1 MIYNYKKLIFGI
13 TIIGLFASCFPT
25 KKLAANE
32 QITLT
37 EEQREQFDSYFYEA
51 ITQKE
56 AGAYNVALDI
66 FRKCYEIDSL
76 DAGLCFELGSLYAGF
91 QQPNLAVP
99 LFERAVKQY
108 PDNWWYNIQL
118 LETYLVTRQNEKAFR
133 LAEGFQNY
141 FPYKEETYRILEMLY
156 KQTKQYAKA
165 IAAYDK
171 LEKISAI
178 NENLSL
184 EKCALYLE
192 LKQPKKAVAEI
203 EKLIKKYPSESKY
216 KVALGDTYMS
226 INEKAKALEIY
237 RKALVADPESPFAY
251 MSLAEYY
258 NDADSATLASEMIR
272 KALTI
277 EQLEVENKI
286 FILGQYVQKFLQD
299 TVRFDETESL
309 FRLLTDRYPLE
320 EQVHAYYAVFLQFRH
335 RQSEAI
341 SELESAIAI
350 NPKNEQTWG
359 QLLQIYLSD
368 KNFSKVIKLTSQAIE
383 NMPENTQW
391 YFYKGIAQFQTDDL
405 EGALQTDSIALS
417 MLTDKQQAQKSDFY
431 SQMGDIYYKMKRR
444 DDAFTA
450 FEDALKANPSN
461 IYVMNNYAYY
471 LSEENLDLR
480 KAERMSAKTIEQ
492 EPSNSTYLDTY
503 AWIFYKQGNFTLA
516 KFYIERAMDNLD
528 KEQDNSVV
536 VEHYGDI
543 LLANGNEQKA
553 IEMWK
558 KSQEMG
564 NVSEELKDKIEKY
577 ENTIKPL

>member
-1 MIYNYKKLIFGI
+1 
-13 TIIGLFASCFPT
+13 LFASCFPT